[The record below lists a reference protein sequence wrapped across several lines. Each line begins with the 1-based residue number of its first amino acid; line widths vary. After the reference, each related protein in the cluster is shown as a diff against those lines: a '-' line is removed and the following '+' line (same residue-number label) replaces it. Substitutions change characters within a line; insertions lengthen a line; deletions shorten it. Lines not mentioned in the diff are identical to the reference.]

1 MHAIDLITPDIPPL
15 RPQDDVGRALDW
27 MEEFKVGHLPVV
39 NEQRLV
45 GIVKDQD
52 LVDRSDPHAS
62 VSAVMEQV
70 EVPFIR
76 GGQHIYEVM
85 KLFSERGLTVVPVLD
100 EMGRYLG
107 CITEHEALKRLAE
120 VTNIHE
126 IGSIVVLEMNQID
139 YSLHEIARLVEG
151 NDGKVLS
158 VYSHTLPGSTRI
170 EVTLKINREDISDI
184 LRSFE
189 RYEYFVKSTYQGSRL
204 HDDLRGRYEELMRF
218 INP

>member
-1 MHAIDLITPDIPPL
+1 MHAIDLITPDVPPL

-39 NEQRLV
+39 DQQRLV

-52 LVDRSDPHAS
+52 LVDRSDPRAS
-62 VSAVMEQV
+62 VGAVMQQV
-70 EVPFIR
+70 EVPFAR

-107 CITEHEALKRLAE
+107 CITEHEALKRLSE

-126 IGSIVVLEMNQID
+126 LGSIVVLEMNQVD
-139 YSLHEIARLVEG
+139 YSLFEIARLVEA
-151 NDGKVLS
+151 NNGKVLS
-158 VYSHTLPGSTRI
+158 VYTHTLPDSMRV

-204 HDDLRGRYEELMRF
+204 HDDLRGRYDELMRF

>member
-1 MHAIDLITPDIPPL
+1 MHAQDLITPDIPPL
-15 RPQDDVGRALDW
+15 RPQDEVGRALDW

-39 NEQRLV
+39 SEQRLV

-52 LVDRSDPHAS
+52 LVDRSDPRAVIS
-62 VSAVMEQV
+62 EVMESV

-107 CITEHEALKRLAE
+107 AITEHEALKRLSE
-120 VTNIHE
+120 VTNISE
-126 IGSIVVLEMNQID
+126 PGSIVVLEMNQVD
-139 YSLHEIARLVEG
+139 YSLHEIARLVEA

-158 VYSHTLPGSTRI
+158 VYTHVIPGTTRT
-170 EVTLKINREDISDI
+170 EVTLKINREEISDI

-189 RYEYFVKSTYQGSRL
+189 RYEYFVKTTYQGSKL
-204 HDDLRGRYEELMRF
+204 HEDLRGRYEELMRY
-218 INP
+218 INL

>member
-1 MHAIDLITPDIPPL
+1 MHAQDLITPDIPPL
-15 RPQDDVGRALDW
+15 RPQDEVGRALDW

-39 NEQRLV
+39 SEQRLV

-52 LVDRSDPHAS
+52 LVDRSDPRAVIS
-62 VSAVMEQV
+62 EVMERV

-107 CITEHEALKRLAE
+107 AITEHEALKRLSE
-120 VTNIHE
+120 VTNISE
-126 IGSIVVLEMNQID
+126 PGSIVVLEMNQVD
-139 YSLHEIARLVEG
+139 YSLHEIARLVEA

-158 VYSHTLPGSTRI
+158 VYTHVIPGTTRT
-170 EVTLKINREDISDI
+170 EVTLKINREEISDI

-189 RYEYFVKSTYQGSRL
+189 RYEYFVKTTYQGSKL
-204 HDDLRGRYEELMRF
+204 HEDLRGRYEELMRY
-218 INP
+218 INL